1 MVFAIDEEMNAPHA
15 IDTVADVEM
24 VSAAAAVVGRLL
36 DQANAILAHVILAAQ
51 RLGRCVPE
59 HVQIAHVFAAPF
71 AVADFGGAGFALRS
85 SLISDA
91 S

>member
-1 MVFAIDEEMNAPHA
+1 MNAPHA

-24 VSAAAAVVGRLL
+24 VSAAGAAVGRFL

-51 RLGRCVPE
+51 RLGRRVPE
-59 HVQIAHVFAAPF
+59 HVQIVHVFAAPF
-71 AVADFGGAGFALRS
+71 AVADFGAAGFALRN